1 MGLTIY
7 IKGNVLLTLFCVKP
21 PITPIWP
28 PTFYWIIYGPCR
40 YMYKVEAHIFD
51 ISTEPIFW
59 VYNAQVT
66 PVLSISWF
74 FVVIY
79 YVVVFVLWHP
89 TYRSGSQ
96 NKDAIQLY
104 NGLGECL
111 AIQFVAGI
119 TDTSTVPYMIDI
131 FPYMLDIFPLFN
143 TR

>member
-1 MGLTIY
+1 
-7 IKGNVLLTLFCVKP
+7 
-21 PITPIWP
+21 
-28 PTFYWIIYGPCR
+28 
-40 YMYKVEAHIFD
+40 MYKVEAHIFD

-66 PVLSISWF
+66 PVLSISWL

-79 YVVVFVLWHP
+79 YVVVFVPWHP

-111 AIQFVAGI
+111 AIQFGAGI
-119 TDTSTVPYMIDI
+119 TDTRHVPILGEIARVIPCSKRTYSTNLYM
-131 FPYMLDIFPLFN
+131 
-143 TR
+143 